1 MRVVVDP
8 NVLVAAAI
16 TDGVSARLLDHWLT
30 VRSFEIVVCPMLI
43 AELRDVLGRKKFRRW
58 LTETEAALLIGRLEQ
73 EAEVRR
79 DPAEIPESTPD
90 PKDDYLVAL
99 YREADAE
106 ALVTGDADFAGL
118 SGEVTVMTPG
128 QLLRDL

>member
-30 VRSFEIVVCPMLI
+30 LRSFEVIVCPLLI
-43 AELRDVLGRKKFRRW
+43 AELRDVLGRDKFRRW
-58 LTETEAALLIGRLEQ
+58 ITQAEATLLLERLEQ
-73 EAEVRR
+73 EAESRR
-79 DPAEIPESTPD
+79 DPVDIPQSTPD

-99 YREADAE
+99 YREADAD

-118 SGEVTVMTPG
+118 AGELAVMTPAEM
-128 QLLRDL
+128 LDRL

>member
-30 VRSFEIVVCPMLI
+30 LRSFEIVVCPMLV
-43 AELRDVLGRKKFRRW
+43 AELRDVLGRDKFRRW
-58 LTETEAALLIGRLEQ
+58 ITEQAAALVVGRIEH
-73 EAEVRR
+73 EAETWR
-79 DPAEIPESTPD
+79 DPVEILESTPD

-99 YREADAE
+99 YHDADAD
-106 ALVTGDADFAGL
+106 ALITGDADFAGL
-118 SGEVTVMTPG
+118 ADELVVMTPAE
-128 QLLRDL
+128 LLARL

>member
-30 VRSFEIVVCPMLI
+30 TRSFEIIVCPMLI
-43 AELRDVLGRKKFRRW
+43 AELSDVLGRDKFRRW
-58 LTETEAALLIGRLEQ
+58 ITEQAAALVVGRIDH
-73 EAEVRR
+73 EAESWR
-79 DPAEIPESTPD
+79 DPLEIPESTPD
-90 PKDDYLVAL
+90 PQDDYLVAL

-106 ALVTGDADFAGL
+106 LWSRAMPTSPVLPT
-118 SGEVTVMTPG
+118 SWS
-128 QLLRDL
+128 

>member
-30 VRSFEIVVCPMLI
+30 IRSFEIVVCPMLV
-43 AELRDVLGRKKFRRW
+43 AELRDVLGRDKFRRW
-58 LTETEAALLIGRLEQ
+58 ITTRDAALLVERLEL
-73 EAEVRR
+73 EAEAWS
-79 DPAEIPESTPD
+79 DPVEIPESTPD

-99 YREADAE
+99 YREADAD
-106 ALVTGDADFAGL
+106 ALITGDADFAGL
-118 SGEVTVMTPG
+118 ADELVLMTPAELLA
-128 QLLRDL
+128 QL

>member
-16 TDGVSARLLDHWLT
+16 TNGVSARLLDHWLT
-30 VRSFEIVVCPMLI
+30 VRSFELVVCPMLI
-43 AELRDVLGRKKFRRW
+43 AESRD
-58 LTETEAALLIGRLEQ
+58 
-73 EAEVRR
+73 
-79 DPAEIPESTPD
+79 DPVDIPQSTPD

-99 YREADAE
+99 YREADAD

-118 SGEVTVMTPG
+118 TGELVVVTPAEM
-128 QLLRDL
+128 LARL

>member
-16 TDGVSARLLDHWLT
+16 TNGVSAQLLDHWLT
-30 VRSFEIVVCPMLI
+30 ARSFEIIVCPMLI
-43 AELRDVLGRKKFRRW
+43 AKLRDVLGRDKFRRW
-58 LTETEAALLIGRLEQ
+58 ITQAEATLLLDRLEQ
-73 EAEVRR
+73 EAESRR
-79 DPAEIPESTPD
+79 DPVNIPQSTPD

-99 YREADAE
+99 YREANAD

-118 SGEVTVMTPG
+118 AGELVVMTPAEM
-128 QLLRDL
+128 LARL

>member
-16 TDGVSARLLDHWLT
+16 TNGVSAQLLDHWLT

-43 AELRDVLGRKKFRRW
+43 AELRDVLGRDKFRRW
-58 LTETEAALLIGRLEQ
+58 ITQAEATLLLERLEQ
-73 EAEVRR
+73 EAESHR
-79 DPAEIPESTPD
+79 DPVEIPKSTPD

-99 YREADAE
+99 YREADAD
-106 ALVTGDADFAGL
+106 ALITGDADFAGL
-118 SGEVTVMTPG
+118 TGELVVMTPSEM
-128 QLLRDL
+128 LARL

>member
-30 VRSFEIVVCPMLI
+30 IRSFEIVVCPMLI
-43 AELRDVLGRKKFRRW
+43 TELRDVLSRDKFRRW
-58 LTETEAALLIGRLEQ
+58 ITEREAALLVGRIEH
-73 EAEVRR
+73 EAEAWR

-99 YREADAE
+99 YRDADAD
-106 ALVTGDADFAGL
+106 ALITGDADFAGL
-118 SGEVTVMTPG
+118 ADELVLMTPAE
-128 QLLRDL
+128 LLARL